1 MKSPS
6 KNEISTSLTDPAHFA
21 ADVLGSMLWRRQRD
35 IMRAVATKPLVAV
48 KACHAS
54 GKTYQAARLALWW
67 LIRFPEGKVINTAPG
82 WRQVRLMWDEI
93 RLARR
98 QSRIAFPEPSATELR
113 ITDANYIQG
122 ISTNEAVKFQ
132 GIHGRKILI
141 IADEAPGIRA
151 DIWDAIEGV
160 RAGGDVHVLMLG
172 NPVIPSGYF
181 FNAFGRGRAIWDTF
195 TISAFDTPNLA
206 GVTMEQLLAMGDE
219 ELAYAPAPYLV
230 TRRWVKERALAWGQ
244 KHPMFCARVL
254 GEFPTQSAYCVFSLE
269 LIERSK
275 RDPTAQETEL
285 LKTARIQ
292 IGIDV
297 AGPGEDETVVVVRSG
312 GVVFET
318 QAFAEADPR
327 GRVVQVLSRWKRT
340 GRLQW
345 VVVDVIGIGYNFALH
360 LADLGF
366 PVVQFNAGHR
376 PIDTERFTNLKAE
389 AYWQLREHMEKG
401 AISGLNDLE
410 TEAQLSAILY
420 RPTSSGRTEIE
431 SKEEARK
438 RGQSSPD
445 RAEALVMAFLKV
457 VLREETVVFSDRVTI
472 SQF

>member
-1 MKSPS
+1 
-6 KNEISTSLTDPAHFA
+6 
-21 ADVLGSMLWRRQRD
+21 
-35 IMRAVATKPLVAV
+35 MRAVATRPLVAV

-67 LIRFPEGKVINTAPG
+67 LIRYPEGKVINTAPG
-82 WRQVRLMWDEI
+82 WRQVRLMWEEI

-132 GIHGRKILI
+132 GIHGRNILV

-181 FNAFGRGRAIWDTF
+181 FNAFGRGRAIWHTC

-206 GVTMEQLLAMGDE
+206 GVTMEQLLAMSDE
-219 ELAYAPAPYLV
+219 ELAYSPAPYLV
-230 TRRWVKERALAWGQ
+230 TRRWVKERALSWGQ

-254 GEFPTQSAYCVFSLE
+254 GEFPTQSAYSVFSVE
-269 LIERSK
+269 LIERAK
-275 RDPTAQETEL
+275 RDPTPQESER
-285 LKTARIQ
+285 LKTAGVQ
-292 IGIDV
+292 VGIDV

-312 GVVFET
+312 GCVLET
-318 QAFAEADPR
+318 YAFAEHDPR
-327 GRVVQVLSRWKRT
+327 GRVAQVLNRWQRT
-340 GRLQW
+340 GRLQS
-345 VVVDVIGIGYNFALH
+345 VVVDVVGIGYNFALH

-366 PVVQFNAGHR
+366 PVWQFNAGHR
-376 PIDTERFTNLKAE
+376 PMDLERFTNAKAE
-389 AYWQLREHMEKG
+389 SYWGLREHME
-401 AISGLNDLE
+401 SGVICRLNDLE

-420 RPTSSGRTEIE
+420 RATPNGRTEIE
-431 SKEEARK
+431 SKEDARK

-445 RAEALVMAFLKV
+445 RAEALVMAFCKIV
-457 VLREETVVFSDRVTI
+457 PREQTFYLSSPVSI
-472 SQF
+472 SPI

>member
-1 MKSPS
+1 M
-6 KNEISTSLTDPAHFA
+6 IGTTLTDPVHFA
-21 ADVLGSMLWRRQRD
+21 GDVLGSVLWRRQRD

-67 LIRFPEGKVINTAPG
+67 LIRHPEGKVINTAPG

-93 RLARR
+93 RLARK

-113 ITDANYIQG
+113 VTDANYIQG
-122 ISTNEAVKFQ
+122 VSTNEAVKFQ
-132 GIHGRKILI
+132 GIHGRNILV

-172 NPVIPSGYF
+172 NPVIPSGFF
-181 FNAFGRGRAIWDTF
+181 FNAFGRGRAIWHSY

-206 GVTMEQLLAMGDE
+206 GVTMEQLLAMSDE
-219 ELAYAPAPYLV
+219 ELAISPAPYLV

-254 GEFPTQSAYCVFSLE
+254 GEFPSQSAYSVLSLE
-269 LIERSK
+269 LIERAK
-275 RDPTAQETEL
+275 RDPTAQESER
-285 LKTARIQ
+285 LKAAFVQ
-292 IGIDV
+292 VGVDV
-297 AGPGEDETVVVVRSG
+297 AGPGEDETSVVVRSG
-312 GVVFET
+312 GCILET
-318 QAFAEADPR
+318 HAFADHDPR
-327 GRVVQVLSRWKRT
+327 GRVAQVLSKWQRT
-340 GRLQW
+340 GRLRH
-345 VVVDVIGIGYNFALH
+345 VVVDVVGIGYNFALH

-366 PVVQFNAGHR
+366 PVIQFNAGHR
-376 PIDTERFTNLKAE
+376 PMDPERFTNAKAE
-389 AYWQLREHMEKG
+389 AYWGLREHMEAG
-401 AISGLNDLE
+401 EISGLNDLE

-420 RPTSSGRTEIE
+420 RATPNGRTEIE
-431 SKEEARK
+431 SKEDAKK

-445 RAEALVMAFLKV
+445 RAEALVMAFCKIV
-457 VLREETVVFSDRVTI
+457 PREQTFYFSQPVQI
-472 SQF
+472 SPY

>member
-1 MKSPS
+1 V
-6 KNEISTSLTDPAHFA
+6 NIVSTSLTDPVHFA
-21 ADVLGSMLWRRQRD
+21 SDVLGSTMWRRQRD
-35 IMRAVATKPLVAV
+35 IMRAVVTKPLVAV

-54 GKTYQAARLALWW
+54 GKTYQAARLALYW
-67 LIRFPEGKVINTAPG
+67 LIRHPEGKVINTAPG
-82 WRQVRLMWDEI
+82 WRQVRLMWEEI
-93 RLARR
+93 RLARA
-98 QSRIAFPEPSATELR
+98 QSRIRFPEPSATELR

-132 GIHGRKILI
+132 GIHGRNILI

-181 FNAFGRGRAIWDTF
+181 FNAFGAGRAIWHTC
-195 TISAFDTPNLA
+195 TISAFDTPNLV
-206 GVTMEQLLAMGDE
+206 GVTLERLLTMSEE
-219 ELAYAPAPYLV
+219 ELAYSPSPYLV
-230 TRRWVKERALAWGQ
+230 TRRWVKERALAWGPT
-244 KHPMFCARVL
+244 HPMFCARVL
-254 GEFPTQSAYCVFSLE
+254 GEFPSQSAYSVFSLE
-269 LIERSK
+269 LIERAK
-275 RDPTAQETEL
+275 RDRTPQEAEL
-285 LKTARIQ
+285 LQTARIQ

-297 AGPGEDETVVVVRSG
+297 AGPGEDETVVAVRCG
-312 GVVFET
+312 GCVLEIH
-318 QAFAEADPR
+318 AFADADPR
-327 GRVVQVLSRWKRT
+327 GRVVQVLSKWQRT
-340 GRLQW
+340 GRLHW

-376 PIDTERFTNLKAE
+376 AIDAERFTNLKAE
-389 AYWQLREHMEKG
+389 AYWQLREHMESG
-401 AISGLNDLE
+401 AICGLNDLD
-410 TEAQLSAILY
+410 TEAQLAGILY

-431 SKEEARK
+431 SKDDARK

-445 RAEALVMAFLKV
+445 RAEALVMAFYKII
-457 VLREETVVFSDRVTI
+457 LRHQTVVYGERKVI